1 MLERVNRL
9 RAIVFLAVPLL
20 LVPAGAQA
28 YSFLPGGF
36 DPGEKI
42 LSIELVSAGVAGSSV
57 EVDTGANPNDPSDD
71 VLFFDTNVSRIVTNK
86 GGETTYT
93 IPLGDVTAQ
102 GILEFASFPLPWL
115 GFAGVVAADF
125 SNPTLVDLTILD
137 IGPGAGMPLLL
148 EMDYLTELELT
159 AQVLTGVMFGNID
172 GELVVVGGEA
182 GFVEAFAAPIANLS
196 GVLTGFSPGGEDICV
211 LTNSPFPPGLCVDA
225 PMATDLADFTTTTTS
240 TIIPIPE
247 PGTLA
252 LLGIALVGLAAL
264 RRC

>member
-1 MLERVNRL
+1 MRERVNRL
-9 RAIVFLAVPLL
+9 RAIVLLAVPLL

-42 LSIELVSAGVAGSSV
+42 LSIELVSAGVAGPSV

-71 VLFFDTNVSRIVTNK
+71 VLFFQTNVSRIVTNK
-86 GGETTYT
+86 DGETTYW
-93 IPLGDVTAQ
+93 IDLGDVTAQ
-102 GILEFASFPLPWL
+102 GQLEFSSFPLPWL
-115 GFAGVVAADF
+115 GFGGFVAANF
-125 SNPTLVDLTILD
+125 SDTMLADLTILD
-137 IGPGAGMPLLL
+137 MGPGAGVPVLL

-159 AQVLTGVMFGNID
+159 AQVLTGVMLGNID
-172 GELVVVGGEA
+172 GELVVAGGET
-182 GFVEAFAAPIANLS
+182 GFMEAFGSGGDLS

-211 LTNSPFPPGLCVDA
+211 LTNFPFPPGSCVDA
-225 PMATDLADFTTTTTS
+225 PLATDLADFTTTTTS